1 MKIIFQSKTFNYEKV
16 LKRFSFKNKYSGS
29 IISFLGKVRKFNGKT
44 KIESIDIE
52 FYKKMAVNQ
61 AKKAITSLQKK
72 IKIDDILIIHRYGK
86 LKPGENIIIV
96 LVASKHRNE
105 GFVFVQETIIF
116 FKKKI
121 TFWKKENFL
130 KSSKWVKAES

>member
-16 LKRFSFKNKYSGS
+16 LKRFSFKNKFSGS
-29 IISFLGKVRKFNGKT
+29 IISFLGKVRKFSGKT

-130 KSSKWVKAES
+130 KSSKWVKAEG